1 MILCLHITWH
11 NKVTWLDFVL
21 KSIRRGWQN
30 HSPLDYGDLFTST
43 KRKNSCAVWPTSST
57 ITASFHTIVLT
68 ILQLITGRKFINV
81 LYYIYVYNSIIF
93 ISVRLRIIHLI
104 CFTFL
109 FYIRISKVI
118 IFLKATLLRLFD
130 TLFSILSLQFTHML
144 PSNKLLNITRYTINK
159 NKFIDMCR
167 LPLALYATYVRY
179 I

>member
-1 MILCLHITWH
+1 MILCLHMTWH

-43 KRKNSCAVWPTSST
+43 KRKNSCAVWPTSSI

-109 FYIRISKVI
+109 LHSHFEGYNISKGYFIMFIWHI
-118 IFLKATLLRLFD
+118 ILYFVATIY
-130 TLFSILSLQFTHML
+130 S
-144 PSNKLLNITRYTINK
+144 
-159 NKFIDMCR
+159 
-167 LPLALYATYVRY
+167 YVAFE
-179 I
+179 